1 MGLARSGL
9 SLAFLGV
16 LGACVTAPPPAA
28 GHNANRAGTT
38 NVSAATAPPEVGD
51 LGKVG
56 HVVLPTSCA
65 AGVTADLQRG
75 VALLHSFFYEE
86 ARRVFTAV
94 ATSDP
99 SCAMAQW
106 GIAMTHWHPIWA
118 APEAA
123 DFESGR
129 AAAERAS
136 ALTTALPLER
146 DLVKAIAAFYDSQAS
161 GDPTS
166 PSQSC
171 HGVVAGD
178 IRGRALAYEQAMAQ
192 VHARHPEDVEPT
204 AFYALALLAT
214 APPSDASYANQRKAT
229 ALLEPFFVSQPN
241 HPGVAH
247 YLIHGYDYPELAAR
261 ALPAARAY
269 AGMAPWVPHA
279 LHMPSHIFTRLGLW
293 NESIASNLG
302 SATASRRYQ
311 VLRGRT
317 AVETEEL
324 HALDYLAY
332 AYLQNGEDAKA
343 RAVVERVRTVT
354 ETYPAREIAGAYA
367 LGAIPARYALERRQ
381 WAEAAA
387 LPDPPPVVTQFA
399 FAAANVELARAIGAA
414 RTGDLE
420 RASGAVERLR
430 ALGEGLREPRFS
442 FFARQVEMQI
452 AAASAWLVSARG
464 DAPAALEQMRKA
476 AQLEDRLG
484 KHPVTPGA
492 VIPARELLGELL
504 LEQHRPA
511 EARLEFEA
519 SLRDF
524 PARFTLLYGA
534 GSAAALAGDAVGARK
549 HFTALVAMGARG
561 DGVRPELAEARRFVE
576 SAAGR

>member
-1 MGLARSGL
+1 MRVSVGPGLILALFGL
-9 SLAFLGV
+9 V
-16 LGACVTAPPPAA
+16 GACGSAPSPGTVRHPDRAA
-28 GHNANRAGTT
+28 TT
-38 NVSAATAPPEVGD
+38 KVSAAADAREVGD
-51 LGKVG
+51 LSKVG
-56 HVVLPTSCA
+56 HIELPTSCA
-65 AGVTADLQRG
+65 PGVTSEFQRG

-86 ARRVFTAV
+86 ARRVFTQV
-94 ATSDP
+94 STTDP

-106 GIAMTHWHPIWA
+106 GIAMTYWHPIWA

-129 AAAERAS
+129 SASVRAS
-136 ALTTALPLER
+136 ALTTTLPLER
-146 DLVKAIAAFYDSQAS
+146 DLVGAIAVFYGSQAK
-161 GDPTS
+161 GDPNE

-178 IRGRALAYEQAMAQ
+178 IRGRALAYEKAMAE
-192 VHARHPEDVEPT
+192 VHARHPHDVEPT
-204 AFYALALLAT
+204 SFYALALLAT
-214 APPSDASYANQRKAT
+214 APPTDASYANQRKAT

-261 ALPAARAY
+261 ALPAARTY

-293 NESIASNLG
+293 EESIASNVG
-302 SATASRRYQ
+302 SADASHRYQ

-324 HALDYLAY
+324 HALDYLVY
-332 AYLQNGEDAKA
+332 AHLQVGEDAKA
-343 RAVVERVRTVT
+343 RAIVERVRAVT
-354 ETYPAREIAGAYA
+354 ETYPAREVAGAYA

-387 LPDPPPVVTQFA
+387 LPDPPPVVAQLP
-399 FAAANVELARAIGAA
+399 FAAANMELARAIGAA
-414 RTGDLE
+414 RSGDTA
-420 RASGAVERLR
+420 RASRAVDRLR
-430 ALGEGLREPRFS
+430 TLGDSLREPRFS
-442 FFARQVEMQI
+442 FFARQVAMQTM
-452 AAASAWLVSARG
+452 AASAWLAASRG
-464 DAPAALEQMRKA
+464 DAPSALEQMRKA
-476 AQLEDRLG
+476 AELEDLLG

-492 VIPARELLGELL
+492 VIPARELLGEML

-511 EARLEFEA
+511 EARAEFET

-534 GSAAALAGDAVGARK
+534 GRAAALAGDEPAARQ
-549 HFTALVAMGARG
+549 HFRALLALAERG
-561 DGVRPELAEARRFVE
+561 DGVRPELAEARRFV
-576 SAAGR
+576 GP

>member
-16 LGACVTAPPPAA
+16 LGACATAPPPAA
-28 GHNANRAGTT
+28 GHNADRAGTT

-56 HVVLPTSCA
+56 RVVLPTSCA

-146 DLVKAIAAFYDSQAS
+146 ELVKAIAAFYDSQAS

-178 IRGRALAYEQAMAQ
+178 IRGRALAYEKAMAQ

-354 ETYPAREIAGAYA
+354 EMYPAREIAGAYA

-387 LPDPPPVVTQFA
+387 LPDPSPVVTQFA

-452 AAASAWLVSARG
+452 AAASAWLLSARG
-464 DAPAALEQMRKA
+464 DAPAALEQMREA

-492 VIPARELLGELL
+492 VIPARELLGEIL

-534 GSAAALAGDAVGARK
+534 GRAAALAGDAAGARK